1 MIRNALILSM
11 LSSAALFANDDID
24 ELKKQIAQL
33 QQHLNTIEQ
42 TQKVN
47 AQKELNDRIATATK
61 SSSSFNQSA
70 FLPDMSFILD
80 ASAVSRNIKNSEYKA
95 YNMPGFTETPPV
107 GAETEIP
114 FNKDRGFNFNYAEVA
129 LHSVVDP
136 YFDANVILHIR
147 EDGLEVEEAFVTT
160 RGLPYGLRAKVGKFR
175 SNFGRINAMHQ
186 HAWNFT
192 SQPLVYEALIGGEGI
207 NSSGVQLQWI
217 APTDTYLMVGAEAMQ
232 KLTPESPNEE
242 NNLYIGYVKSSIDI
256 GDTSIL
262 GGVSLA
268 HSKYFEDEAIGL
280 VNDSDI
286 YGAELTIKSIFDSYS
301 SLTLQSELLSRTQK
315 TAGGSTTQA
324 GMHSE
329 LVYKINSNY
338 STGVRYDWL
347 NKNLD
352 NQPDDLERYTA
363 MVEYK
368 PFEFSKIRL
377 QFTHDKSKEFSGEQ
391 KDINEVLLGIT
402 IEAGAHGAHAF

>member
-1 MIRNALILSM
+1 MMKNVLILSM
-11 LSSAALFANDDID
+11 MASAALFANDEID

-33 QQHLNTIEQ
+33 QQHLNAIEQ
-42 TQKVN
+42 TQKLN
-47 AQKELNDRIATATK
+47 AQKELDNKLAVANR
-61 SSSSFNQSA
+61 SSSGFNQSA

-80 ASAVSRNIKNSEYKA
+80 TSAVSRNMKNSDYETYS
-95 YNMPGFTETPPV
+95 MPGFTEAPADGEEP
-107 GAETEIP
+107 EIP

-136 YFDANVILHIR
+136 YFDADVIFHIR
-147 EDGLEVEEAFVTT
+147 SDALEVEEAYVTT
-160 RGLPYGLRAKVGKFR
+160 RELPYGLRVKAGKFR
-175 SNFGRINAMHQ
+175 SGFGRINAIHQ

-192 SQPLVYEALIGGEGI
+192 SQPLVYEALIGVEGI
-207 NSSGVQLQWI
+207 NSAGLQMQWI

-242 NNLYIGYVKSSIDI
+242 NNLYIGYVKSSVDI

-268 HSKYFEDEAIGL
+268 RSKYFEDEAASII
-280 VNDSDI
+280 NDSDI
-286 YGAELTIKSIFDSYS
+286 YGAELTIKTFLDSYS

-315 TAGGSTTQA
+315 TAIGDVTQA
-324 GMHSE
+324 GMYGE

-338 STGVRYDWL
+338 STGVRYDSL
-347 NKNLD
+347 YKNLY

-363 MVEYK
+363 ILEYK

-377 QFTHDKSKEFSGEQ
+377 QFTRDKSKEFNGKR

>member
-1 MIRNALILSM
+1 MIKNALILSIIA
-11 LSSAALFANDDID
+11 SATLFASDEID

-33 QQHLNTIEQ
+33 QKSIETIEQ
-42 TQKVN
+42 KQQEA
-47 AQKELNDRIATATK
+47 AQKELNEKVASASNKT
-61 SSSSFNQSA
+61 SSFSQSA

-80 ASAVSRNIKNSEYKA
+80 ASAVSRNIKNSEYKT
-95 YNMPGFTETPPV
+95 YNILGFTETPAV
-107 GAETEIP
+107 GSETEIP

-129 LHSVVDP
+129 LHSVIDP
-136 YFDANVILHIR
+136 YFDADVIFHIQP
-147 EDGLEVEEAFVTT
+147 DALEVEEAFVTT
-160 RGLPYGLRAKVGKFR
+160 RELPYGLRVKAGKFR
-175 SNFGRINAMHQ
+175 SAFGRINAIHQ

-207 NSSGVQLQWI
+207 NSAGIQMQWI
-217 APTDTYLMVGAEAMQ
+217 APTDTYIMVGGEAMQ
-232 KLTPESPNEE
+232 RLTPESPNEG

-268 HSKYFEDEAIGL
+268 HSKYFEDEVAEI

-286 YGAELTIKSIFDSYS
+286 YGVELTIKSILDSYS
-301 SLTLQSELLSRTQK
+301 SITLQSELLSRTEQ
-315 TAGGSTTQA
+315 TVSGNVTQA
-324 GMHSE
+324 GLYSE
-329 LVYKINSNY
+329 LVYKINNNY
-338 STGVRYDWL
+338 STGIRYDL
-347 NKNLD
+347 LYKNLY
-352 NQPDDLERYTA
+352 NQPDDLDRYTA

-377 QFTHDKSKEFSGEQ
+377 QFTHDKSKEFNGER
-391 KDINEVLLGIT
+391 KDIDEVLLGIT